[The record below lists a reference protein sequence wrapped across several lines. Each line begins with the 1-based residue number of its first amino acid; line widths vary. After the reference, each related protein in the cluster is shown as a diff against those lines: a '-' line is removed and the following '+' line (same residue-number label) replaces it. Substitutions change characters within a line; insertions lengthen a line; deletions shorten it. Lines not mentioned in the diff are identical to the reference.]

1 MTGADNAPVVKM
13 TKETNLVE
21 LREAHQGSPYVGT
34 QDKSVRI
41 NR

>member
-1 MTGADNAPVVKM
+1 MTGLERSPVVKM

-21 LREAHQGSPYVGT
+21 LREAHQGSPYLGT